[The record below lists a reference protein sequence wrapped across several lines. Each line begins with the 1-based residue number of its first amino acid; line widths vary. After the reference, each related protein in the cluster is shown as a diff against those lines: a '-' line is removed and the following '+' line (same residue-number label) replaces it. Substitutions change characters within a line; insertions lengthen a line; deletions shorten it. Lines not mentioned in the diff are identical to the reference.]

1 MSIERRQRGLLA
13 HSAKAGE
20 ARREF
25 MAMRRTQT
33 TQTSDI
39 AQLKYF
45 LLYSRAGMTS
55 VFVLAAIMF
64 YAGIGG

>member
-1 MSIERRQRGLLA
+1 MSIERQQRGLLA

-33 TQTSDI
+33 KQISDV

-55 VFVLAAIMF
+55 VFIFAAILF
-64 YAGIGG
+64 YSGIGG